1 MYPEKLNEKEVLDF
15 FYSYMGKMKKMI
27 LLTKKLKT
35 EIPEDLRVYY
45 KERLCLL
52 DMYRKKIEKMTKTKN
67 RMEDEDFEKMTDMF
81 LDYIERQSF
90 YVDNLNGKDVVRI
103 STDNYNISLPFWL
116 LLDLVNIIDLISE
129 YDKKLLL
136 KDKSRDVYNL
146 LKKIQLRIKRLWR

>member
-67 RMEDEDFEKMTDMF
+67 RLEDEDFEKMTDMF

-116 LLDLVNIIDLISE
+116 LLDLVNIIDLIGE
-129 YDKKLLL
+129 YDKKLL

>member
-67 RMEDEDFEKMTDMF
+67 RLEDKKKKKMTDMF

-116 LLDLVNIIDLISE
+116 LLDLVNIIDLIGE
-129 YDKKLLL
+129 YDKKLL

>member
-1 MYPEKLNEKEVLDF
+1 MYPEKLSEKEVLDF

-67 RMEDEDFEKMTDMF
+67 RLEDEDFEKMTDMF

>member
-67 RMEDEDFEKMTDMF
+67 RLEDEDFEKMTDMF

-90 YVDNLNGKDVVRI
+90 YVDNLDGKDVVRI

>member
-67 RMEDEDFEKMTDMF
+67 RLEDEDFEKMTDMF

-116 LLDLVNIIDLISE
+116 LLDLVNIIDLIGD

>member
-67 RMEDEDFEKMTDMF
+67 RLEDEDFEKMTDMF

>member
-67 RMEDEDFEKMTDMF
+67 RMEDEDFERMTDMF

-116 LLDLVNIIDLISE
+116 LLDLVNIIDLIGE
-129 YDKKLLL
+129 YDKKLL

>member
-1 MYPEKLNEKEVLDF
+1 
-15 FYSYMGKMKKMI
+15 MGKMKKMI
-27 LLTKKLKT
+27 LLIKKLKT

-116 LLDLVNIIDLISE
+116 LLDLVNIIDLIGE
-129 YDKKLLL
+129 YDKKLL

>member
-67 RMEDEDFEKMTDMF
+67 RLEDEDFEKMTDMF

-136 KDKSRDVYNL
+136 KDKSREVYNL